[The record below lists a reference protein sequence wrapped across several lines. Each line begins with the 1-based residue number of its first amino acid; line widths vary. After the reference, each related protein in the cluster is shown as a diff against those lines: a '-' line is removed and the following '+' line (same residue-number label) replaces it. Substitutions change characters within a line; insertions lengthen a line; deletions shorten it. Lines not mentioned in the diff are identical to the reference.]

1 MRTLAPGW
9 KSLDDLAVCWV
20 HTPPPEREERER
32 PEEVRGMHFNC
43 LLPPETRRPSGP
55 KDEEVRLPLL
65 ASMVVWRCCQRSE
78 FRVQTQCIIVF
89 EFEPWKMANGA
100 SRHLCPLFP
109 LNMPTNSSK
118 EHHLKHH
125 AAQSRAA

>member
-65 ASMVVWRCCQRSE
+65 ASMVVWRCCQSSECRRSASLC
-78 FRVQTQCIIVF
+78 VSLSLS
-89 EFEPWKMANGA
+89 PWQMANGA
-100 SRHLCPLFP
+100 SSIFAPYFP
-109 LNMPTNSSK
+109 
-118 EHHLKHH
+118 
-125 AAQSRAA
+125 